1 MDVFDP
7 VLGNGCCTPGAKGI
21 TWHPIKTATNGQ
33 LALGMTRWIIENK
46 AYNADYLGF
55 TNYKA
60 AVAGGFASYTGATF
74 LVIDDESSANNGKLM
89 TAADA
94 GLTEP
99 EADPAAKT
107 KPTYYVVMDAE
118 KNEAALNTDAERGL
132 IDFEGE
138 VNGIKVRSAFLYLK
152 DSAFSNTMDEYAE
165 ICGVP
170 RETIE
175 DVAREFTSHGVKA
188 ATTGLGSTAAANG
201 VSSMAAYTF
210 LNALIGSNQM
220 LGGMVAR
227 RIGAATTADGKRYK
241 LSTIAGKP
249 ALTDAKN
256 CQNIGRTK
264 RIWKKTDEYKNR
276 IAAGEADPK
285 PLLPWFSHTGVSDNQ
300 ALISALCKYP
310 YQAKIVM
317 SWMTNTLQATSGLLR
332 DSVLERM
339 KDTSIIPLHIACDVV
354 IGEHAQYADYIV
366 PDTNPFE
373 SFGVVTNEGFFKS
386 KGNSV
391 RWPAKTP
398 ETIEISGG
406 RHASFEAF
414 CCDVAKVCDMPGF
427 GDNAV
432 TDVDGKTWP
441 INDACDF
448 FLKAVANL
456 AYDTTPVDDV
466 AAEDMKLQAL
476 DNLPEAWKN
485 AVSEEEWPK
494 VVYVLNRGGR
504 FASAD
509 PAKGDGYDG
518 DLIKTKYA
526 GLCAFYDPKTASLK
540 DALTGENFDG
550 LAHTAPIA
558 FADGTPMAR
567 PADRPFAFINWKART
582 NGTHRTI
589 AASWLRE
596 TTTENFV
603 WMSPSDAAERGLK
616 NGDVVE
622 VVGPEGTLSGHVRV
636 TEGIRPGVVGANYS
650 FGQQGYAAR
659 AVTID
664 GMLMGPAPDYLEEE
678 GILDGDEPGKQK
690 TGFAGGRG
698 RGFCMNELLPEET
711 LAGGGGVTD
720 PIGGG
725 AAQFDLWV
733 DVRKA

>member
-107 KPTYYVVMDAE
+107 KPTYYVVMNAE

-249 ALTDAKN
+249 ALADAKN

-276 IAAGEADPK
+276 IAAGETDPK

-366 PDTNPFE
+366 PDTNPYE
-373 SFGVVTNEGFFKS
+373 SWGVLDMEGWA
-386 KGNSV
+386 GYGDAV
-391 RWPAKTP
+391 RWPVKQA
-398 ETIEISGG
+398 ESMLLDDG
-406 RHASFEAF
+406 RNASWEAF
-414 CCDVAKVCDMPGF
+414 IADVSKACGVPGF
-427 GDNAV
+427 GDNALF
-432 TDVDGKTWP
+432 DVDGNAYP
-441 INDACDF
+441 YNEACDF
-448 FLKAVANL
+448 YVKALANL
-456 AYDTTPVDDV
+456 AYDGEPV
-466 AAEDMKLQAL
+466 EDITEEEMHLQGL
-476 DNLPEAWKN
+476 DNLPEKWK
-485 AVSEEEWPK
+485 ASVKEEEWPK
-494 VVYVLNRGGR
+494 VLKVMSRGSR
-504 FASAD
+504 FH
-509 PAKGDGYDG
+509 PIEECLGDG
-518 DLIKTKYA
+518 KRNAYA
-526 GLCAFYDPKTASLK
+526 GKPFECFIWGEKKATHKNPYSGEYPSGTLHYTPQSL
-540 DALTGENFDG
+540 
-550 LAHTAPIA
+550 
-558 FADGTPMAR
+558 ADGTPL
-567 PADRPFAFINWKART
+567 DEAF
-582 NGTHRTI
+582 
-589 AASWLRE
+589 
-596 TTTENFV
+596 
-603 WMSPSDAAERGLK
+603 DAAEFPFGATTYKPRFRSISMQANNPVLRDICATNYIEMNADDAAELGISD
-616 NGDVVE
+616 GE
-622 VVGPEGTLSGHVRV
+622 QVRV
-636 TEGIRPGVVGANYS
+636 TNPTGDV
-650 FGQQGYAAR
+650 
-659 AVTID
+659 
-664 GMLMGPAPDYLEEE
+664 ML
-678 GILDGDEPGKQK
+678 
-690 TGFAGGRG
+690 
-698 RGFCMNELLPEET
+698 
-711 LAGGGGVTD
+711 
-720 PIGGG
+720 G
-725 AAQFDLWV
+725 AAMVRAGVARGNIAVATGYGHTAWGAKDMDV
-733 DVRKA
+733 DGTVTPGDAGAAAGIHLEVMLDPTVGDDVIYALSDNDAGTPARTGNMYKIEKA